1 MVVHQHSLVLLFWA
15 DHLNSFELPLV
26 FVDLQSYLINQRKR
40 KLPSATWWK
49 WWVFCIYMCTC
60 VTHFGLGA
68 LGLLFL
74 NVHGQYLAAER
85 EALGLFNH
93 LLVRWYSVVPHD
105 HMALEWITCSHEQLA
120 DHKWHRSH
128 TIQQTPSHWRLLY
141 SYRDNSMSFGK
152 TGLWFADYRELLWCV
167 CQKM

>member
-15 DHLNSFELPLV
+15 IIWTTFET
-26 FVDLQSYLINQRKR
+26 DLGFCWPSKLSDRPRKG

-49 WWVFCIYMCTC
+49 CFFCMYTTC

-85 EALGLFNH
+85 ETLGLFNH

-105 HMALEWITCSHEQLA
+105 HMALEWITSSHEQSA
-120 DHKWHRSH
+120 NHKWHRSH
-128 TIQQTPSHWRLLY
+128 TIQQTSWHSHLLY
-141 SYRDNSMSFGK
+141 SYLDNSMSFWR
-152 TGLWFADYRELLWCV
+152 TGLWFADYRELLWRV
-167 CQKM
+167 CQNM